1 MTYNIKHRF
10 TGESIEVSG
19 RTKDEK
25 KTSSSRLL
33 WRYNGQNDGVAKPRN
48 LSVIVTPLCKKA

>member
-1 MTYNIKHRF
+1 MTYGIKHRF

-25 KTSSSRLL
+25 MQVHEDYEWNESK
-33 WRYNGQNDGVAKPRN
+33 VAYVYVEFILTVR
-48 LSVIVTPLCKKA
+48 